1 MMSATM
7 ARQGGRVQLEQSDMC
22 LACDMAKMA
31 RVGFSL
37 ATLGE
42 MQCLTKK
49 PRPEIPD
56 EKKRGVEYPRHTMS
70 RLRWNNTQLL
80 FGIIKPTASFTAK
93 MAEHRI
99 TRDAGGAKAWVHLHQ
114 SDSDSQLW
122 TRRLICQECHLWHP
136 VTITE
141 LTYS

>member
-31 RVGFSL
+31 GVGFSL
-37 ATLGE
+37 ATIGE

-80 FGIIKPTASFTAK
+80 FGIIKSTASFTAK

-99 TRDAGGAKAWVHLHQ
+99 PRDAGGAKA
-114 SDSDSQLW
+114 
-122 TRRLICQECHLWHP
+122 
-136 VTITE
+136 
-141 LTYS
+141 